1 VVKGELRVT
10 TPAPAESGG
19 APLLWCFPFSAA
31 GEAPPGGATVHLRA
45 DAKAPTT
52 VALTL
57 PLPGF
62 AGSGGEWTLHLRV
75 LDVVSD
81 GLPAALLEAVG
92 VEDGGGGSSAPAA
105 GSARAAVSGAA
116 LARAAALGLSAA
128 SAHLSSE
135 PPPPPL
141 QHGAACEAP
150 SAETAA
156 AATLLSDCVSFSPR
170 GVGGGSSPA
179 LAVEAAL
186 APRRPLGARCELVAA
201 HSGGGVWRF
210 PTRVSFA
217 GPAPEG
223 TLALTAPA
231 LHATAG
237 ATVLLAN
244 HAPSRARYAASLSL
258 DTPAAFRVAA
268 GVSSDRLAA

>member
-1 VVKGELRVT
+1 
-10 TPAPAESGG
+10 
-19 APLLWCFPFSAA
+19 
-31 GEAPPGGATVHLRA
+31 
-45 DAKAPTT
+45 
-52 VALTL
+52 
-57 PLPGF
+57 
-62 AGSGGEWTLHLRV
+62 
-75 LDVVSD
+75 
-81 GLPAALLEAVG
+81 
-92 VEDGGGGSSAPAA
+92 
-105 GSARAAVSGAA
+105 
-116 LARAAALGLSAA
+116 
-128 SAHLSSE
+128 
-135 PPPPPL
+135 
-141 QHGAACEAP
+141 
-150 SAETAA
+150 
-156 AATLLSDCVSFSPR
+156 VSFSPR

-244 HAPSRARYAASLSL
+244 HAPSRARYAASLSR

-268 GVSSDRLAA
+268 GDAVGTLPTSTAAAVLKGTGLAGERGATAAPIALEFTPTEYGTAYGGRLVVDTKDAQWVWRLVGAVAEARPPNPAAVVPSVDDHLGADARRALNAAHTATARRSGRK